1 MNGGNAARVTIYQ
14 LADDA
19 AFREASVEEFWQDE
33 ESVLDDAAMGRQR
46 GLVLYPLEIRL
57 IDVDLE
63 ASTKFIAV
71 AANLRHP
78 RPGAWRH
85 VFPVD
90 DVTGKTLR
98 VRVSEGEVVAVVQ

>member
-1 MNGGNAARVTIYQ
+1 MNGGNAARVVIYQ

-19 AFREASVEEFWQDE
+19 AFRAASVDEFWQDDG
-33 ESVLDDAAMGRQR
+33 SVLDDATVGRQR

-57 IDVDLE
+57 IDVELE
-63 ASTKFIAV
+63 ASTTFIAV
-71 AANLRHP
+71 AANLRYP
-78 RPGAWRH
+78 EPGGWRH

-98 VRVSEGEVVAVVQ
+98 VRVSEGDVVAVIQ